1 MVKMSQTIAIYNYL
15 SYLYMQINVLKGMKE
30 LWKSV
35 VGFED
40 LYKVS
45 NTGKVIALAKDIK
58 RGKGYCTVIHQPE
71 MELTPTIDKW
81 GYWVVSLWRN
91 GKCVR
96 KKVHRLVAENFLPNP
111 NGMKYIN
118 HKDEDKG
125 NNIVTNLEWC
135 TTAYN
140 NTYGTRVERMRRSK
154 YKPIEQ
160 YTKDGIFVAR
170 YESLM
175 MAESSTGIKA
185 TNISRCAKG
194 NVYGFKTAGGYKWRF
209 GNDC

>member
-1 MVKMSQTIAIYNYL
+1 MVKMLQTIAIYNYL
-15 SYLYMQINVLKGMKE
+15 SYLCMQINVLKGMKE
-30 LWKSV
+30 LWKSI

-58 RGKGYCTVIHQPE
+58 RGKSYCMVIHQPE

-81 GYWVVSLWRN
+81 GYWGVNLWRN

-111 NGMKYIN
+111 DGMKYIN
-118 HKDEDKG
+118 HKDEDKR

-135 TTAYN
+135 TSAYN
-140 NTYGTRVERMRRSK
+140 NTYGTRVERMCRSK

-175 MAESSTGIKA
+175 MAESATGIKA